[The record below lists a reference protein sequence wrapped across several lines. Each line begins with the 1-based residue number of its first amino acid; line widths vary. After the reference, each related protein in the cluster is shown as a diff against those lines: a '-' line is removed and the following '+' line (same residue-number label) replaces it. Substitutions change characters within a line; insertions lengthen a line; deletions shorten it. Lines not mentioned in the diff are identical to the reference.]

1 MIAFKNSDNEGE
13 KPLKALEK
21 LQKILD
27 TLLDEDYDSGEDTL
41 ENSNLSELIELVYF
55 NLFLDQNDKIT
66 ISVKKNQ
73 NNSLTIKILDIE

>member
-1 MIAFKNSDNEGE
+1 MIAFKNSDNEEE

>member
-1 MIAFKNSDNEGE
+1 MIAFKNSDNEEE

-27 TLLDEDYDSGEDTL
+27 SLLDEEYDSDEDVL

-55 NLFLDQNDKIT
+55 NLFLDQNEKIT
-66 ISVKKNQ
+66 LSVKKNQ
-73 NNSLTIKILDIE
+73 NNSLNIKILNIE